1 MKRHQSQME
10 PFLILSSCHPMVHSQ
25 SCNKEKGGKAE
36 TDENSKLFFDNWLL
50 SIGFTHAP
58 SSAL

>member
-1 MKRHQSQME
+1 
-10 PFLILSSCHPMVHSQ
+10 MVHSQ

-58 SSAL
+58 SSALQKCGYWIQHKKM